1 MIIITEAEMS
11 AIQQRAQLRMHLKT
25 KLVIAE
31 LDKEIK
37 FLNK

>member
-11 AIQQRAQLRMHLKT
+11 AIRQRAQLRMRLKT
-25 KLVIAE
+25 RQTIIE

-37 FLNK
+37 FLNE